1 MGLVNGLG
9 RKSRSSLADTGDGNV
24 NNATITAGAP
34 SVKPRRSEY
43 AKAVFL
49 SGKDGNLLLFIFG
62 ETSEEVVRKNDRPE
76 RPSNATIK

>member
-24 NNATITAGAP
+24 NNATITDGAP
-34 SVKPRRSEY
+34 KKTRRSEY

-76 RPSNATIK
+76 HPSNATIK